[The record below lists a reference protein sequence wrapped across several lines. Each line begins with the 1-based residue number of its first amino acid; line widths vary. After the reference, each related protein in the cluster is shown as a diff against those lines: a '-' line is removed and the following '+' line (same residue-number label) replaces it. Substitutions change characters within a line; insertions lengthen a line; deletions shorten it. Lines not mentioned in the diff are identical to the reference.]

1 MNDVPSVP
9 FYRGIIDKPPQQ
21 FWQRTAREGDGK
33 ATLLSDGI
41 FLGLDNE
48 CRERLDDG
56 LCILERIENR
66 GTRGL
71 MDSGHVVSDSR

>member
-21 FWQRTAREGDGK
+21 FWQRAAGEGDGK
-33 ATLLSDGI
+33 ATLFSDGI
-41 FLGLDNE
+41 FLSLDNE

-56 LCILERIENR
+56 LCVLESIENR
-66 GTRGL
+66 GTRGV
-71 MDSGHVVSDSR
+71 MDSSHVVSDSR